1 MIELQHVSKMIN
13 GQEVLKNIS
22 LKLEEGEIFGLLGRN
37 GSGKTTLLRL
47 IQQILLP
54 DNGEILFDGVK
65 VKDHPLVKR
74 NIVYMPVQNPYF
86 DKYHYKHLVALLRNI
101 YPDFDVTYAN
111 ELMNRY
117 GIPETKKYRELSTGL
132 KKQFSIILAFA
143 IRPAVILLDEPTDG
157 IDAVTRHDVLQLMVD
172 EVAENRTT
180 ILITSHRLE
189 DIERMCNRIGFLED
203 NTLSN
208 VMDLDELKSEFIK
221 IQMAFEEDIN
231 LKIREKEIPVLDQ
244 TGVFY
249 TVLLPKEDE
258 IRKQFLKSLSPKVW
272 NELPVS
278 LEEVFIAKFGGKRRW

>member
-1 MIELQHVSKMIN
+1 MIELKSVSKTID
-13 GQEVLKNIS
+13 GKQILKDIS
-22 LKLEEGEIFGLLGRN
+22 FKLEEGEIFGLLGRN

-54 DNGEILFDGVK
+54 DEGDIFFGSVK
-65 VKDHPLVKR
+65 VKDHPLVKC
-74 NIVYMPVQNPYF
+74 NIVYMPVQNTYF
-86 DKYHYKHLVALLRNI
+86 EKYNYKQLVNILRNI

-117 GIPETKKYRELSTGL
+117 DIPETKKYRELSTGL
-132 KKQFSIILAFA
+132 KKQMSLILSFA

-157 IDAVTRHDVLQLMVD
+157 IDAVTRQDVLQLMVD
-172 EVAENRTT
+172 EVAENNTT

-208 VMDLDELKSEFIK
+208 IMDLDELKGDFIK
-221 IQMAFEEDIN
+221 IQMAFEEDVN
-231 LKIREKEIPVLDQ
+231 LKIREREIPVLDH

-249 TVLLPKEDE
+249 TVLVPKEDNVS
-258 IRKQFLKSLSPKVW
+258 KQFLKSLSPKVW
-272 NELPVS
+272 NELPVN
-278 LEEVFIAKFGGKRRW
+278 LEEVFIAKYGGKRRW